1 MQPRSVHRT
10 GLTGLLS
17 LLAAVAF
24 LTGGCVQTAM
34 LPADRLEDG
43 ETRGS
48 LGLEAPGALFYPRI
62 NAQVTHGVGG
72 ADLTANVSAVPLSD
86 QTILGGGVAARS
98 YLTRDLGVEVQAQGT
113 ALSGQP
119 AGLVLMGLQTIPPDE
134 GGWYAGGQTGVVS
147 GPSPD
152 VLVWGGSSA
161 ETARTWTAPVVGG
174 TVGYGPIGLGPSARM
189 QIELKANMPVWGDEG
204 EAPPATTGLSVG
216 VFGLFV

>member
-10 GLTGLLS
+10 GLTSLLS

-48 LGLEAPGALFYPRI
+48 LGIDAPGALFYPRV

-86 QTILGGGVAARS
+86 QSIVGGGVAARS
-98 YLTRDLGVEVQAQGT
+98 YLTRDVSAEVQAQGT
-113 ALSGQP
+113 VLSGQP
-119 AGLVLMGLQTIPPDE
+119 AGLVLLGLQTIPPDE
-134 GGWYAGGQTGVVS
+134 GGWYAGGQAGVVR

-152 VLVWGGSSA
+152 VLVWDGSSA
-161 ETARTWTAPVVGG
+161 ERRTWTAPVVGG
-174 TVGYGPIGLGPSARM
+174 TVGYGPVRIAPSARM
-189 QIELKANMPVWGDEG
+189 QLELKLNVPAWDDEG
-204 EAPPATTGLSVG
+204 EAPPASTGLSVG
-216 VFGLFV
+216 VFGLFE

>member
-43 ETRGS
+43 ETRASFGVD
-48 LGLEAPGALFYPRI
+48 EPGALFIPRL

-72 ADLTANVSAVPLSD
+72 ADLTANVSVLPLSERA
-86 QTILGGGVAARS
+86 IVGGGLAARS
-98 YLTRDLGVEVQAQGT
+98 YLAYDLSVEGQLQVTSFSGRT
-113 ALSGQP
+113 VGLAL
-119 AGLVLMGLQTIPPDE
+119 LGLQTIPPSE
-134 GGWYAGGQTGVVS
+134 GGWYVGAQTGVVR

-152 VLVWGGSSA
+152 VLVWGSSSA
-161 ETARTWTAPVVGG
+161 ERRTWTAPVVGG

-216 VFGLFV
+216 VFGLFE